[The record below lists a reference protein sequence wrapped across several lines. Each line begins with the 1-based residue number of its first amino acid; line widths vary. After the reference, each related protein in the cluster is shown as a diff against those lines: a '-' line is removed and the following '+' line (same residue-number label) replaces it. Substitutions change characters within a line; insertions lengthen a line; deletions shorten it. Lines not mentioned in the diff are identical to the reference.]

1 MAEPERFQVGDQC
14 YTGTEAAAQAFI
26 ARFEPVVL
34 NMDHGEGH
42 GVEPTMFKAL
52 FYEEGFY
59 DPHNEISID
68 GGIVYEAT
76 GVTSG
81 GQTHRTMA
89 FAPPPCV
96 NDAETSMRIS
106 DMSEVWT
113 LFLVAIIVVFCLR
126 KLFDIFD
133 RSPHGEQS

>member
-42 GVEPTMFKAL
+42 GVEPTIFKAL
-52 FYEEGFY
+52 FYQEGFY

-68 GGIVYEAT
+68 GGIVYEAA
-76 GVTSG
+76 GLVSD
-81 GQTHRTMA
+81 GQTHRTLA

-96 NDAETSMRIS
+96 NDGAMLERVS
-106 DMSEVWT
+106 DSGQMFL
-113 LFLVAIIVVFCLR
+113 LFLVALVVVWGGKQLLN
-126 KLFDIFD
+126 LFTGDTE
-133 RSPHGEQS
+133 RA